1 MKYKLKSP
9 IDAGQ
14 KEQVSA
20 LVRQIIPSHNVWCE
34 PYFHSGEVFF
44 KKKPSRKEI
53 INDADGNVTNFYL
66 MIRNRWEQLFFLM
79 ESTLQCDFFSRLA
92 QRITDDEK
100 ADNLHKAWA
109 FWLNNQKV
117 FVTPDRWS
125 VNDIL
130 PEPFQPVALQKAVLQ
145 HLSERLQ
152 NVYIANRCPDEMI
165 HQADGPETL
174 FFLAPRTKKQ
184 WKELEPL
191 LPGIQGKFILYCEF
205 QNLHKYIEKGLLYTD
220 SEMMEAGLY
229 TNFKRQYGL
238 FD

>member
-9 IDAGQ
+9 IDTGQ

-44 KKKPSRKEI
+44 KKKPSKKEI

-100 ADNLHKAWA
+100 ADFISANIKSGVPDHLADNSFQRFLYNSKITDRPDLVDDDTLDKMTGTEIFRTVNDVYNKEELLHKLVRKRKKRRGTLVYSDVIYT
-109 FWLNNQKV
+109 FDLGCV
-117 FVTPDRWS
+117 FCL
-125 VNDIL
+125 IL
-130 PEPFQPVALQKAVLQ
+130 AKDA
-145 HLSERLQ
+145 
-152 NVYIANRCPDEMI
+152 
-165 HQADGPETL
+165 
-174 FFLAPRTKKQ
+174 FFL
-184 WKELEPL
+184 L
-191 LPGIQGKFILYCEF
+191 FY
-205 QNLHKYIEKGLLYTD
+205 NGL
-220 SEMMEAGLY
+220 SV
-229 TNFKRQYGL
+229 
-238 FD
+238 

>member
-44 KKKPSRKEI
+44 KKKPSKKEI
-53 INDADGNVTNFYL
+53 IKDADGNVTNFYL

-109 FWLNNQKV
+109 FWLNNQKA

-130 PEPFQPVALQKAVLQ
+130 PELFQPVALQKAVLQ

-152 NVYIANRCPDEMI
+152 NVYIANRCSDEMI
-165 HQADGPETL
+165 RQADGPDTL
-174 FFLAPRTKKQ
+174 FSWLHVPRNN
-184 WKELEPL
+184 
-191 LPGIQGKFILYCEF
+191 GKSWNRYCRVSKASSFCIVSFRTCINTSRRDFFIPT
-205 QNLHKYIEKGLLYTD
+205 Q
-220 SEMMEAGLY
+220 
-229 TNFKRQYGL
+229 R
-238 FD
+238 